1 MNLDD
6 IRLIEKNGEY
16 DYFNNNHVNT
26 RDSSYFDVKS
36 CTRLRQFSKY
46 SSSR

>member
-1 MNLDD
+1 M
-6 IRLIEKNGEY
+6 EKNGEY

-26 RDSSYFDVKS
+26 RDSPYFDVKS
-36 CTRLRQFSKY
+36 CSRPRQFSKC